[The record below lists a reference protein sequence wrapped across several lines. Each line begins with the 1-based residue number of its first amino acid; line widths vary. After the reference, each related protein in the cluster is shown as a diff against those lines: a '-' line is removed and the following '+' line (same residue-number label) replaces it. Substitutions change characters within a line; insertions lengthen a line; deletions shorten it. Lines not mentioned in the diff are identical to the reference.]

1 MNHPDIEQALLFL
14 AQRCDGAGTRDGQGF
29 NKLDTSFGHSLADQ
43 IEAGRSLTDNQHRAA
58 IKMMAKYIGQLTNA
72 DIGLPIG
79 KGELDD
85 WLETRAD
92 ILDSQPETCD
102 GQIWVEDETVVVKL
116 GSSYRKYLD
125 TVKAIGAKPE
135 KNIGG
140 VAKYNFQSQIWTLP
154 IDWLIE
160 TIQALPDFQLDAIAL
175 QIYQKMQEEKAAA
188 DAKLAKEQKIR
199 EAEVK
204 MLLELAALDKPLR
217 NGWEL
222 MHHQK
227 VAVEFVFNRGG
238 KVIIGDDMGLGK
250 TIEALKAAKA
260 YQDLYHCPIFVIC
273 PATLKANW
281 NREARFVGAN
291 IEIFSQDFRK
301 IPEAPEIGQFV
312 LIVDECHAFK
322 AMATARTKAFLALAS
337 AKNCRAAIL
346 LSGTPIKNG
355 SPSDIFPSLKAIG
368 HSLGQN
374 QKAFQKRY
382 GACNSTH
389 LKELH
394 RKMTE
399 EEPCMIRRKITEVKD
414 LPKFTRNLIQG
425 ELEPEAKKVYDATF
439 KRLQDEY
446 YDRISKGDISQNGW
460 QLVLLNHLRHA
471 GSKAKVGYTVQ
482 MAKDFLE
489 GTNGD
494 DGEQIVI
501 FTTFKDTADAIANQ
515 LIAAGHEVEILNGD
529 TNQKDRDPMVQR
541 FQSGM
546 TRAIVCLA
554 GAGGVGITLTSSHI
568 VILADR
574 DWNCNQQLEARV
586 YRTGQKYPVQSY
598 WIQHTEVDLKIDLML
613 CKKQERIDLMLEGY
627 PQGMEGLENLSDFA
641 EELLSEIF

>member
-1 MNHPDIEQALLFL
+1 MNHPDIEQALLHL
-14 AQRCDGAGTRDGQGF
+14 AQRCDGAGSRDGQGF
-29 NKLDTSFGHSLADQ
+29 NKLDAGFGHSLADQ
-43 IEAGRSLTDNQHRAA
+43 IGAGRSLSDKQHHAA
-58 IKMMAKYIGQLTNA
+58 MKMMLKYIGQLTNA
-72 DIGLPIG
+72 GIGLPIG
-79 KGELDD
+79 KDELDD
-85 WLETRAD
+85 WLKTRAE
-92 ILDSQPETCD
+92 ILDTQPAGCD
-102 GQIWVEDETVVVKL
+102 GQIWVEEETVIVRL
-116 GSSYRKYLD
+116 GSDYRKYLD

-135 KNIGG
+135 KGIGG
-140 VAKYNFQSQIWTLP
+140 VAKYNYGSQTWALP
-154 IDWLIE
+154 IDWLPE
-160 TIQALPDFQLDAIAL
+160 TVEALKGFQLDAIAL
-175 QIYQKMQEEKAAA
+175 QIYQKMQEEKASAN
-188 DAKLAKEQKIR
+188 AKLAKEQKIR
-199 EAEVK
+199 EAEVR

-222 MHHQK
+222 MPHQK

-281 NREARFVGAN
+281 KREAGYVGAN

-322 AMATARTKAFLALAS
+322 AMTTARTKAFLSLAS

-355 SPSDIFPSLKAIG
+355 SPADIFPSLKAIG
-368 HSLGQN
+368 HPLGDN
-374 QKAFQKRY
+374 QKAFNKRY

-399 EEPCMIRRKITEVKD
+399 ETPCMIRRKITEVKD
-414 LPKFTRNLIQG
+414 LPKFTRNLLQG
-425 ELEPEAKKVYDATF
+425 ELDPEAKRVYDATF

-446 YDRISKGDISQNGW
+446 YDRISNGDISENGW
-460 QLVLLNHLRHA
+460 QLVMLNHLRHA
-471 GSKAKVGYTVQ
+471 GSKAKIGYTVQ

-489 GTNGD
+489 GSDGD

-501 FTTFKDTADAIANQ
+501 FTTFKDTADAIARQ
-515 LIAAGHEVEILNGD
+515 LIAAGYETEILNGD

-541 FQSGM
+541 FQTGQ
-546 TRAIVCLA
+546 TKAIVCLA

-598 WIQHTEVDLKIDLML
+598 WIQHTEVDRKIDLML
-613 CKKQERIDLMLEGY
+613 CEKQERIDLMLEGY
-627 PQGMEGLENLSDFA
+627 PQGMEGLENLADFA